1 MNYSANHL
9 SNLSYRLKYQVCR
22 DNLIDF
28 AQAINPAFVAHK
40 HSIYIAKKIEQWIK
54 GELPSGK
61 KNIMLFVPPQHGKS
75 ELFSRMAIPYTL
87 GLNPDVKII
96 FATYNDTFAKKFNR
110 QIQRNIDN
118 LTYKNIFPETFL
130 SGKNIVSNAKGSY
143 VRNAKEFEVVGKK
156 GSVLVVGVGAGATG
170 NPADFVFIDDYIKD
184 ATQAYSD
191 TFHNSAWEW
200 YTNVLE
206 TRLHNN
212 SRIGITFT
220 RWSEKDIA
228 AKILEIDSENWE
240 VVTLPAI
247 REDMSNPDD
256 WREIGEA
263 LCPEWHSVKKIL
275 GLKKKNPATFSAL
288 YQQRP
293 SPIGG
298 GFYKFEW
305 FRKINLSEI
314 QNNPAFRNC
323 PKIAY
328 IDGAEGKSSNADYT
342 AIACCY
348 FLPVT
353 RYNEVNRRNETIYDI
368 YIRNISRCKLDTAN
382 APAFLHSTMEKY
394 MPKAPM
400 KIEAKSAGISYI
412 ESMKTNYSYKT
423 FEYEYPTQ
431 SNIKQTTPKYT
442 RIMNAMPYV
451 FQGNVFLVHDDLQG
465 DNDWHKNF
473 ENEVNSFPKGQNDDQ
488 LDCVTNAIFDA
499 MYGQVFVGQ
508 NDFRGYF

>member
-1 MNYSANHL
+1 MNYSANQL
-9 SNLSYRLKYQVCR
+9 SSLKKNLKLQICR

-28 AQAINPAFVAHK
+28 AKAINPSFVAYK

-75 ELFSRMAIPYTL
+75 ELFSRIAIPYL
-87 GLNPDVKII
+87 FGLNPNANVI
-96 FATYNDTFAKKFNR
+96 FATYSDEFARKFNR
-110 QIQRNIDN
+110 EIQKNIDN
-118 LTYKNIFPETFL
+118 DEYKKIFTETFL
-130 SGKNIVSNAKGSY
+130 NSKNVVSNSKGKY
-143 VRNAKEFEVVGKK
+143 VRNAKRFEIVGKK
-156 GSVLVVGVGAGATG
+156 GSLLVVGVGAGATG

-184 ATQAYSD
+184 AVQAYSD

-206 TRLHNN
+206 TRLRNH
-212 SRIGITFT
+212 SKIGMAFT

-228 AKILEIDSENWE
+228 AKILEIDSQNWE
-240 VVTLPAI
+240 VVTLPGI

-263 LCPEWHSVKKIL
+263 LFPEWHSVEKML

-298 GFYKFEW
+298 GNYKFEW
-305 FRKINLSEI
+305 FRKINLSEL
-314 QNNPAFRNC
+314 QNNLAFRSC

-328 IDGAEGKSSNADYT
+328 IDGAEGKSANADYT

-353 RYNEVNRRNETIYDI
+353 RYNEVSHRNETSYEI

-382 APAFLHSTMEKY
+382 APAFIHATMEKY
-394 MPKAPM
+394 LPKAPL

-412 ESMKTNYSYKT
+412 ESMKTNYAYKT
-423 FEYEYPTQ
+423 FAYEYPQ
-431 SNIKQTTPKYT
+431 NSKIKQTTPKDT

-451 FQGNVFLVHDDLQG
+451 FQGNVFLVHDDLQN
-465 DNDWHKNF
+465 DNSWFADF
-473 ENEVNSFPKGQNDDQ
+473 ENEVNSFPKGKHDDQ

-499 MYGQVFVGQ
+499 MYGQVFVGGR
-508 NDFRGYF
+508 DFSGYF